1 MDSRNVTHSLD
12 GDTLLLLAEATE
24 STRWQH
30 FALRNDFA
38 GYFMQFSGWVVG
50 KVYQTLIPDTSNPL
64 VRQHAVLC
72 MRSLYFS
79 VFGPN

>member
-38 GYFMQFSGWVVG
+38 GYFMQFSG
-50 KVYQTLIPDTSNPL
+50 
-64 VRQHAVLC
+64 
-72 MRSLYFS
+72 
-79 VFGPN
+79 